1 MNDKTTLDRIRQRIN
16 PYSSTPYLDSLVLL
30 SHILERSRSWIL
42 AHPNAL
48 LSSSQQE
55 KIHMALKKL
64 EHGVPLPYVLG
75 SWEFYQLSFKVTPDV
90 LIPRPE
96 TELLVDYAREWLG
109 SHPTRRSC
117 ADIGTGSGCIP
128 ISIAHHTPDSHF
140 TAGDLSRESLRI
152 AQINAAKHKVDENIS
167 FYQGHLMQ
175 ALGGTFDLIT
185 ANLPYIPRSKLV
197 SLDVY
202 GREPTRA
209 LDGGRE
215 GLKYISSLLHSAPRK
230 LKKGGLTLIEIDESQ
245 GKEVYL
251 LGKKYF
257 PQAKVSVS
265 QDLSGKD
272 RLLIIQTR
280 EP

>member
-1 MNDKTTLDRIRQRIN
+1 VNEKTTLDRVRQRIN
-16 PYSSTPYLDSLVLL
+16 SYSSTPYLDALVLL
-30 SHILERSRSWIL
+30 SHILDRSRSWIL

-48 LSSSQQE
+48 LSTGQQE
-55 KIHMALKKL
+55 KIRMALQKL
-64 EHGVPLPYVLG
+64 EDGVPLPYVLG
-75 SWEFYQLSFKVTPDV
+75 LWEFYQLTFKVTPDV

-109 SHPTRRSC
+109 SHPSRRSC

-128 ISIAHHTPDSHF
+128 ISITHHIPDSHF
-140 TAGDLSRESLRI
+140 TASDLSLKALKI
-152 AQINAAKHKVDENIS
+152 ARMNAVKHKVRENIS
-167 FYQGHLMQ
+167 FFQGHLLQ

-197 SLDVY
+197 SLDVF
-202 GREPTRA
+202 GREPTQA

-230 LKKGGLTLIEIDESQ
+230 LKEGGLILIEIDESQ
-245 GKEVYL
+245 GKRAYG
-251 LGKKYF
+251 LGKKCF

-272 RLLIIQTR
+272 RLVIIQTR

>member
-1 MNDKTTLDRIRQRIN
+1 VNDKTTLDRVRQRIK
-16 PYSSTPYLDSLVLL
+16 PHSSTPYLDALVLL

-55 KIHMALKKL
+55 KIRLALKKL
-64 EHGVPLPYVLG
+64 EQGIPLPYILG
-75 SWEFYQLSFKVTPDV
+75 TWEFYQLPFKVTPDV

-128 ISIAHHTPDSHF
+128 ISIAYHIPDAHF
-140 TAGDLSRESLRI
+140 AAGDLSLKALKI
-152 AQINAAKHKVDENIS
+152 ARMNAAKHKVRENIS
-167 FYQGHLMQ
+167 LFQGHLMQ

-230 LKKGGLTLIEIDESQ
+230 LKKGGLILIEIDGSQ
-245 GKEVYL
+245 GKEAYGV
-251 LGKKYF
+251 GKKCF
-257 PQAKVSVS
+257 PQAQVSVS